1 MDSTYIRVAYNFYFI
16 ANLQIQELFFPT
28 FLFLNTTGAHTFY
41 LYHRIILKVKD
52 GMSII
57 DIESPQLKKYMMKK
71 IVFLIIAIIIIII
84 YVVVATLLYSSHK
97 HPFRLQAKTYRIERR
112 DEYFHVFLEFIY
124 IFSSYV
130 VHIHFFFA
138 LFFPIICMN

>member
-1 MDSTYIRVAYNFYFI
+1 
-16 ANLQIQELFFPT
+16 
-28 FLFLNTTGAHTFY
+28 
-41 LYHRIILKVKD
+41 
-52 GMSII
+52 
-57 DIESPQLKKYMMKK
+57 MMKK